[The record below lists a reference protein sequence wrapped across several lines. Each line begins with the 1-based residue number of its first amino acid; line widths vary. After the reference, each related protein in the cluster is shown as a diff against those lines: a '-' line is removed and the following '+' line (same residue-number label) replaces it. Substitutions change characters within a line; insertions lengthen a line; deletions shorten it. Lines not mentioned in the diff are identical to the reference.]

1 MPLLQLFGAWPGQG
15 RLIAVCQRSQPP
27 QLIEFVCL
35 LCELRTR
42 LQHATVQ
49 QCNSATDAAVAA
61 AKWVKYDSVLGAIYA
76 RRVYSFTILL
86 VANKKKANKQS
97 GQANKKRE
105 GGTEMRQ
112 ADRTNNLQQPQVDL
126 PRFASCDQGRVE
138 FRGLSKINFKL
149 KWKRKWSQVPKPASP
164 CAFCFRSSSIFLL
177 LPLPLPL
184 PLPPCLS

>member
-1 MPLLQLFGAWPGQG
+1 MQSVNAASPHNWSTL
-15 RLIAVCQRSQPP
+15 
-27 QLIEFVCL
+27 FVCCAN
-35 LCELRTR
+35 CELDCSM
-42 LQHATVQ
+42 Q

-97 GQANKKRE
+97 GQPNKKRE

-126 PRFASCDQGRVE
+126 PRFALCDQGRVE

-149 KWKRKWSQVPKPASP
+149 KWKRKWSQVTKPASP

-184 PLPPCLS
+184 PPCLSQNLIKSYRANNQLI

>member
-1 MPLLQLFGAWPGQG
+1 MQSVNAASPHNWSTL
-15 RLIAVCQRSQPP
+15 
-27 QLIEFVCL
+27 FVCCAN
-35 LCELRTR
+35 CELDCSM
-42 LQHATVQ
+42 Q

-105 GGTEMRQ
+105 GGPEMRQ

-149 KWKRKWSQVPKPASP
+149 KWKRKWSQARFPLRLLFPLFKYLSASASASATP
-164 CAFCFRSSSIFLL
+164 TS
-177 LPLPLPL
+177 PLPFTK
-184 PLPPCLS
+184 SN